1 MPIQSKA
8 LPQSFSF
15 RRSLQNFTVRAGTTH
30 PLLVFAAVVLFTLFA
45 IAEADLHTAQLQAL
59 GLLGH
64 GAGLDPIFM
73 SP

>member
-1 MPIQSKA
+1 M
-8 LPQSFSF
+8 
-15 RRSLQNFTVRAGTTH
+15 
-30 PLLVFAAVVLFTLFA
+30 LVFAAVVLFTLFA

>member
-1 MPIQSKA
+1 MQIQSKA

-15 RRSLQNFTVRAGTTH
+15 RRALRHLTVQAGMSH

-45 IAEADLHTAQLQAL
+45 IAEVDLHTAQLQAL

-64 GAGLDPIFM
+64 GAGLDPVFM
-73 SP
+73 GP